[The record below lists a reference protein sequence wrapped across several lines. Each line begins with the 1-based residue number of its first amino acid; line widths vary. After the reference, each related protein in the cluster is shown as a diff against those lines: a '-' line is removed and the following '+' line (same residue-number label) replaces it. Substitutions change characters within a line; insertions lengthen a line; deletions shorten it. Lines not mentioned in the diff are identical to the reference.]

1 MFVLESHIS
10 IGAFS
15 FRSINDIAINKS
27 VDELADTCVIKL
39 PARFKI
45 KDQGKEVFTENA
57 IKAGDK
63 VEVTLA
69 YQDVYEG
76 LEFQGYVKKIK
87 PGTPIEI
94 HCEDAMYL
102 LRQKNITKAWENTT
116 LKEVLQEV
124 VKRTDAEIQAG
135 ITELKLSEDIP
146 GIELKDW
153 IIKNANGTQVLEKL
167 KQEFALTIFITD
179 ENKLYAGLSQLTN
192 IGQTAIYDLNYNIV
206 QNDLEYRTAEDRK
219 LKVKYTYIDENNDKT
234 EVEVGDPDGELRS
247 FHTSV
252 VSDPAKL
259 KEMAEAEIGKLKYDG
274 FDGSITSFLVPFATR
289 GMQAR
294 IKDNDRKD
302 IDENYFIKSVET
314 SFGMG
319 GARRKIEIGQ
329 KL

>member
-1 MFVLESHIS
+1 MFVLESHIK
-10 IGAFS
+10 IGSFS
-15 FRSINDIAINKS
+15 FKSINEVVINKS
-27 VDELADTCVIKL
+27 VNELADTCVIKL

-69 YQDVYEG
+69 YEGVYEG
-76 LEFQGYVKKIK
+76 LEFVGYVKKIK
-87 PGTPIEI
+87 PGTPVEI
-94 HCEDAMYL
+94 QCEDAMYL

-124 VKRTDAEIQAG
+124 VSG
-135 ITELKLSEDIP
+135 TELELSNDIP

-192 IGQTAIYDLNYNIV
+192 QAETAIYDLNYNIV

-219 LKVKYTYIDENNDKT
+219 LKVKYTYIDENNEKT
-234 EVEVGDPDGELRS
+234 EVEVGDPDGEQRS

-274 FDGSITSFLVPFATR
+274 FDGSLTAFLVPFATR

-294 IKDNDRKD
+294 LIEDDKKNL
-302 IDENYFIKSVET
+302 DENYFIKSVET
-314 SFGMG
+314 SFGMS
-319 GARRKIEIGQ
+319 GARRKVEIGQ